1 MKDNL
6 NVEDVSNAAVVV
18 DRVSK
23 TFVVTGARS
32 EDANVAIHPG
42 RSSQIVQALSE
53 VSFVARTGESIGLV
67 GINGS
72 GKSTLLRSIAGG
84 EAVSGGR
91 ILVRSKPMLLGVNH
105 ALQNDL
111 SGSENIYLGCLA
123 LGMDKDQARLE
134 IPKIGEWTELGS
146 ALDRPMSTYSSGMG
160 ARLSF
165 AISTSV
171 SPDILLVDEALSTGD
186 AAFVSKAEARM
197 MELVEEAGN
206 LFVVSHSLPMIE
218 RLCARVIW
226 LSKGEV
232 VLDGPTEE
240 VTPRYAKW
248 AKMWADGEIRHAAD
262 YLETIKRSYQ
272 PPIISFSS

>member
-1 MKDNL
+1 MKDDL
-6 NVEDVSNAAVVV
+6 EVEDVGNAAVVV

-42 RSSQIVQALSE
+42 RSSQVVQALSR

-84 EAVSGGR
+84 EAVSEGR

-123 LGMDKDQARLE
+123 LGMSKDQARLE

-218 RLCARVIW
+218 RLCGRVIW

-240 VTPRYAKW
+240 VTPQYAKW
-248 AKMWADGEIRHAAD
+248 AKMWADGETRLAAD
-262 YLETIKRSYQ
+262 YLETFRRSYQ
-272 PPIISFSS
+272 PPIISISG